1 MLETMLDLY
10 HLFIFV
16 AGAVALATLAT
27 REQPGMLLAS
37 CTSVSGREL

>member
-16 AGAVALATLAT
+16 AGAVALTTLAA
-27 REQPGMLLAS
+27 RAQPRLLLAR
-37 CTSVSGREL
+37 CTVS